1 MVDIMSHTRKK
12 GPMRPYLAPMEAEG
26 RAKLRGLM
34 IVAVASFALL
44 ASVAASHA
52 SQPICTN
59 VATSFSPSNP
69 VGAGTTVDV
78 TGTVTQA
85 AAANG
90 CSGGSAG
97 TPVTVGTMT
106 EEENEIGGVGV
117 PCGHGIC
124 TGVGAPPDG
133 NVCSNSSE
141 CSPALGGH
149 CVKATLTGIGSGTP
163 DSNGQVMVPFDTTGL
178 DNQVIGFESSYV
190 GTSDGFKNNNSPCV
204 DLVINPGGGGGTC
217 ANGEASIAAIM
228 AAGNGTPPPNDS
240 ECWTF
245 RITVN
250 ACDTLTNVT
259 AQGGTNGWTSKIG
272 SNGSAILSVSKGK
285 AGVRNN
291 NNRNDVILWNI
302 GNMTPAESEHM
313 DVRVCGTTAKLNCP
327 TDPLTEY
334 LTGPWSTTYGHLVSG
349 VLTYDKSDYTG
360 RVSVDV
366 TCP

>member
-1 MVDIMSHTRKK
+1 
-12 GPMRPYLAPMEAEG
+12 MRPYLVPTGAEG
-26 RAKLRGLM
+26 RMKLRGLL
-34 IVAVASFALL
+34 IAAVASFAMF
-44 ASVAASHA
+44 APVAASRA

-59 VATSFSPSNP
+59 VATSFSPTNP
-69 VGAGTTVDV
+69 VSAGTTVDV

-85 AAANG
+85 GAVNG
-90 CSGGSAG
+90 CAGGSAG

-204 DLVINPGGGGGTC
+204 DLVINPGGGGGGAC

-272 SNGSAILSVSKGK
+272 SNGSAILSVSKGT

-313 DVRVCGTTAKLNCP
+313 DVQVCGTTAKLNCP
-327 TDPLTEY
+327 TLPLTEY
-334 LTGPWSTTYGHLVSG
+334 LTGPWSTTFGHLVSG
-349 VLTYDKSDYTG
+349 ALIYDKSDYTG
-360 RVSVDV
+360 RVSIDV